1 MVKIKADFSYIIKKS
16 GKIPKN
22 IVKCKRK
29 IKGGIKLK
37 LLFATK
43 NPAKVKS
50 YENELKKHQI
60 DLISIKDLSI
70 ELDIE
75 ESGKNSLENAY
86 IKAKAYYEE
95 TKIPTLGMDV
105 SLIIE
110 ELPPEK
116 QIGTHIRRINGKYL
130 SDEEEIEY
138 FTKLAKEYGGKLTA
152 KWVYGLVI
160 YNENG
165 AKEYSYSKDNFYFVD
180 KPSNKINPGYPLD
193 SISIIPEYNKYLVDL
208 TKEEKE
214 KLNKDDKEKKDL
226 IEFIVENI

>member
-1 MVKIKADFSYIIKKS
+1 MKV
-16 GKIPKN
+16 
-22 IVKCKRK
+22 
-29 IKGGIKLK
+29 
-37 LLFATK
+37 LFATT
-43 NPAKVKS
+43 NPAKVRK
-50 YENELKKHQI
+50 YKKALEEKGIELI
-60 DLISIKDLSI
+60 TIKDLDFK
-70 ELDIE
+70 LDIDE
-75 ESGKNSLENAY
+75 NGKNAIENAY

-152 KWVYGLVI
+152 KWVYGIVI